1 MNGTKDTQGWAMH
14 EHYYENIGG
23 GLVFDGCSITAEPSG
38 AKVAN
43 VEHLGDAFLIA
54 AAPELLAAG
63 EAIAAF
69 FDEYDDL
76 ASWSTLVDDMRA
88 AIAKARGEGA
98 ETSE

>member
-1 MNGTKDTQGWAMH
+1 MSETLPIPGPWQAHGQYVFTVEPHNGRAIARCGDYGM
-14 EHYYENIGG
+14 
-23 GLVFDGCSITAEPSG
+23 
-38 AKVAN
+38 AN
-43 VEHLGDAFLIA
+43 NHANAHLIA

-88 AIAKARGEGA
+88 AIAKARGKGA